1 MNPNFIIDNSLNASN
16 IEDKDE
22 QAQAEIDP
30 PVQALC
36 FHMIDKGI
44 VYRIV

>member
-1 MNPNFIIDNSLNASN
+1 MNPNVIIDNSLNASH

-22 QAQAEIDP
+22 QAESEIDP
-30 PVQALC
+30 PVHTLC

-44 VYRIV
+44 AYRIV